1 MKPMKN
7 MLLQKSE
14 NGKYIYKFHV
24 NDLIWLGTKSASS
37 DTKTCKL
44 FEDHAYDLI
53 YLRNGITIFSLTDL
67 VNQKSITMKKFYH
80 IFIFLKI

>member
-24 NDLIWLGTKSASS
+24 NDLTWLGTKPASS

-53 YLRNGITIFSLTDL
+53 YLRNGTTIFSLTDS